1 LKGKKP
7 HFFLKKCGYVTIT
20 SGTLM
25 SNDEIKKKTSIK
37 KTSEKKLGSTQVH
50 LANP

>member
-37 KTSEKKLGSTQVH
+37 KNIREKTRVNPGSLG
-50 LANP
+50 